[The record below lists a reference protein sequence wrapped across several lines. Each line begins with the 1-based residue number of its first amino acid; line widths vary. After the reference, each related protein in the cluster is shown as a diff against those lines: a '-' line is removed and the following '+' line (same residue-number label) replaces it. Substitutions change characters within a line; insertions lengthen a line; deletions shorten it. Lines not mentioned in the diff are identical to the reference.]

1 MISKVSDQIPWC
13 VGMVVVPKK
22 SGEVRTCAH
31 LKSLNKSVMRETHP
45 LPKADDTLAQLSG
58 AALFSKLNANS
69 SVWQIPLSEE
79 SHLLNTFIT
88 VTPFGRYAFNKLPF
102 GTSSAPEI
110 FQRRM
115 NHILESLQGV
125 VCQMDKMLVLSEDSR
140 EH

>member
-1 MISKVSDQIPWC
+1 
-13 VGMVVVPKK
+13 MVAVPKK

-31 LKSLNKSVMRETHP
+31 LIALNECVMRETHP
-45 LPKADDTLAQLSG
+45 LPKADDTLAWLSG

-69 SVWQIPLSEE
+69 GFWQIPLSEE
-79 SHLLNTFIT
+79 SHLLSTFIT
-88 VTPFGRYAFNKLPF
+88 VTPFGRYAFNKVPF

-125 VCQMDKMLVLSEDSR
+125 VCQMDNMLVLGKDGQ
-140 EH
+140 EHQE